1 MHGRLVEVKDR
12 KGNTV
17 RLLNPAQKADK
28 FLLELKG
35 NVHLTNYNK
44 SKLTKSGKVKRLSDT
59 QRSFRSGYLAA
70 MKDSARAYKHNK
82 NKGKF

>member
-1 MHGRLVEVKDR
+1 MVEVTDR
-12 KGNTV
+12 KGRKV

-28 FLLELKG
+28 FLLELNG
-35 NVHLTNYNK
+35 NEHLTNYGK
-44 SKLTKSGKVKRLSDT
+44 TKLTKSGKVKRLSDT

-70 MKDSARAYKHNK
+70 RKDSARAYKHNK

>member
-17 RLLNPAQKADK
+17 RLLNPAQRADK
-28 FLLELKG
+28 FFQELNANK
-35 NVHLTNYNK
+35 HLTNYGHD
-44 SKLTKSGKVKRLSDT
+44 KLTKSGKPIRLSDT
-59 QRSFRSGYLAA
+59 QRAFRGGYLAA
-70 MKDSARAYKHNK
+70 RKDSARAYKHNK